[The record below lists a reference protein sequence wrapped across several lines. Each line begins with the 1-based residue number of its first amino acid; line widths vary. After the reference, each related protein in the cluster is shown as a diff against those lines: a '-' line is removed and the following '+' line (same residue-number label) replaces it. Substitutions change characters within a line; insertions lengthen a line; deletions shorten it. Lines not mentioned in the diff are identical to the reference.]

1 MLPTSKT
8 PLACRSLC
16 AHIMLLASPSGS
28 YAAFGPGRPTV
39 QSCLLM
45 ATTLPASVDCVAAL
59 WAAIDICV
67 STLRCGCLL
76 LPCCLPGADRLW
88 LRVCSLVLSQKG
100 DVRGRKTEKDTAK
113 FGMDLKHCDLQVSS
127 CGIPAVQGST

>member
-1 MLPTSKT
+1 
-8 PLACRSLC
+8 
-16 AHIMLLASPSGS
+16 
-28 YAAFGPGRPTV
+28 
-39 QSCLLM
+39 M
-45 ATTLPASVDCVAAL
+45 ATTLHASVDCVAAL
-59 WAAIDICV
+59 WAAIDICA

-76 LPCCLPGADRLW
+76 LPCCLPGADHLW